1 MKDKHPTIIICYIP
15 GGCTGLWQPLDVAIQ
30 RPMKLCM
37 KRSAHKDV
45 VEEATALLRL
55 DTDDDVNPALL
66 KLDTSI
72 LTLRNRCIGWI
83 IDSFHACN
91 NKELIMKSFELCAV
105 GEFNCSQESLKSP
118 AALAALRDLPKT
130 DPALYAELTQTS
142 EPEAAPTEEDLF
154 DSDEEDNDF
163 NDESDIPV
171 DVVISHVMARVPNLP
186 AGFALAEDGSI
197 VRNGVAEDAELDIV
211 VNDLPLSVRRTRRA
225 AKPNRAY
232 GNDWEEH

>member
-1 MKDKHPTIIICYIP
+1 M
-15 GGCTGLWQPLDVAIQ
+15 
-30 RPMKLCM
+30 
-37 KRSAHKDV
+37 
-45 VEEATALLRL
+45 
-55 DTDDDVNPALL
+55 
-66 KLDTSI
+66 
-72 LTLRNRCIGWI
+72 
-83 IDSFHACN
+83 
-91 NKELIMKSFELCAV
+91 

-118 AALAALRDLPKT
+118 AALTALRDLPKT

-163 NDESDIPV
+163 NDESAIPV
-171 DVVISHVMARVPNLP
+171 DVVINHVMARVPNLP

-197 VRNGVAEDAELDIV
+197 VRNSVAEDAELDIV

-225 AKPNRAY
+225 VKPNWAY